1 MLVDDSAVI
10 RGLLTRAL
18 KGEAAI
24 EVTASV
30 GDGLQ
35 AIERAKRGDIEVIV
49 LDIEMPRMDGIEAL
63 PQLLKID
70 RDLQIVMAST
80 LTQRNA
86 DISLKAIMLGAKDY
100 LAKPSSSR
108 EMIGPADFNTEL
120 IARIKGFGQQ
130 RRRRR
135 GERLPVNAAPP
146 RSGTASAAGSG
157 AGAGTGS
164 AAGSATGSGAGAGAG
179 LRDRSAGSAGVRAE
193 RASGASAATG
203 GSRPSASA
211 RGPVT
216 LLPARAGVP
225 EAIAIGSSTGG
236 PQALFEVLKT
246 LSPTIRQPVFITQHM
261 PATFTKILAEHIHTR
276 TGWECG
282 EGVDG
287 EIVRGGRIYLAPG
300 DNHMVVVKEGNTRK
314 IRLNQDEPEN
324 FCRPAVDPMLRSL
337 VKAYGSKLTVAI
349 LTGMGHDGREGGRHV
364 VEAGGQI
371 IAQDE
376 ASSVV
381 WGMPGAVAEA
391 GLCTALLPLVE
402 IGPKLK
408 SIATTGR

>member
-1 MLVDDSAVI
+1 MAVTGAAAAGGPYRVMLVDDSAVI

-86 DISLKAIMLGAKDY
+86 DISLKAITLGAKDY

-135 GERLPVNAAPP
+135 GERLPVNAAPS
-146 RSGTASAAGSG
+146 RSGAASA
-157 AGAGTGS
+157 TG
-164 AAGSATGSGAGAGAG
+164 AAGSAPVSRERPTGAAG
-179 LRDRSAGSAGVRAE
+179 E
-193 RASGASAATG
+193 RASGERPERARAAPGGFRSAV
-203 GSRPSASA
+203 P

-261 PATFTKILAEHIHTR
+261 PATFTKILAEHIRSR

-287 EIVRGGRIYLAPG
+287 EVVQGGRIYLAPG
-300 DNHMVVVKEGNTRK
+300 DNHMVVVKEGNVRK
-314 IRLNQDEPEN
+314 IRLNQDAPEN

-391 GLCTALLPLVE
+391 GLCTALLPLTE

-408 SIATTGR
+408 AIATSGR